1 MDNTNDIFK
10 NFPILGK
17 FFLERALKVDDDD
30 DDDDSDFRCRFY
42 DGLLVPLSALYSIM
56 ALMGHR
62 KIF

>member
-1 MDNTNDIFK
+1 MKAEAQLIK

-30 DDDDSDFRCRFY
+30 DDSDFRCRFY
-42 DGLLVPLSALYSIM
+42 DGPLVPLSALYSIM